1 MYKLFFYLFIV
12 LTLFSCDNRRNPN
25 LPKRQLKELFAG
37 DQAKLS
43 ERKNASATSAPTMPE
58 GYVPQAGVKYRQERD
73 LSVTPARID
82 VVKGVDNVRNI
93 TLSQIAKDIEYINLG
108 KHRFGSDE
116 LHVQVTPHGLLV
128 DNPDGVWLYNFDGQL
143 IKEIYKN
150 HLSLDEEKGH
160 VFISVGTSMGTITYT
175 KESGVKQVR
184 YNERDDRIWVRFRE
198 DDFKNYYGFL
208 GYIDMKSQ
216 LNQLNVSDNELT
228 PNPVIPLAEFKK
240 GDLWYA
246 DDFVTFLPW
255 NVFRMDQTMITH
267 TFQGDILC
275 RFTFGRDSITALV
288 TQEREG
294 GDGGARYYYHNTQT
308 FRPPYNDTIF
318 RLTAANVV
326 KPVYVLDVGTSG
338 RATNQGKP
346 SDVNLNLMY
355 RAYWHED
362 DHYLYLRV
370 YLGYTKNH
378 PKQEWWGLYDK
389 KTREFFTFPVVGEGM
404 FGGNTKGIKN
414 DIDGGLPFWPRE
426 VGSRGEKYM
435 YVVGEDM
442 KKRISENPSEK
453 LKQFMQSVED
463 DDLVIVVVK

>member
-1 MYKLFFYLFIV
+1 M
-12 LTLFSCDNRRNPN
+12 P
-25 LPKRQLKELFAG
+25 
-37 DQAKLS
+37 
-43 ERKNASATSAPTMPE
+43 APTMPE
-58 GYVPQAGVKYRQERD
+58 GYVPQAGVKYRSERD
-73 LSVTPARID
+73 MSVPPVRID
-82 VVKGVDNVRNI
+82 IVKGVENVRNL
-93 TLSQIAKDIEYINLG
+93 TLSQIANDIVYINLG
-108 KHRFGSDE
+108 KHRFGSAE
-116 LHVQVTPHGLLV
+116 LHAQITPHGLLI
-128 DNPDGVWLYNFDGQL
+128 NNLDGLWLYNFDGQL
-143 IKEIYKN
+143 IKEIYRN
-150 HLSLDEEKGH
+150 HLSTDDAVSGLIG
-160 VFISVGTSMGTITYT
+160 VNRITYN
-175 KESGVKQVR
+175 KFSGVEQVR
-184 YNERDDRIWVRFRE
+184 YSEKDDRIWVKYTEQEMVWQKRG
-198 DDFKNYYGFL
+198 YL
-208 GYIDMKSQ
+208 GYVDMNSQ
-216 LNQLNVSDNELT
+216 LNQLNISEDELK
-228 PNPVIPLAEFKK
+228 PNPVVPLAEFEK

-246 DDFVTFLPW
+246 DDFVTFFPDNYLRR
-255 NVFRMDQTMITH
+255 NQTMITH
-267 TFQGDILC
+267 TFQGDTLC

-294 GDGGARYYYHNTQT
+294 ADGGARYYYRNTQT

-326 KPVYVLDVGTSG
+326 KPVYVLDLGTSG

-378 PKQEWWGLYDK
+378 PRQEWWGLYDK
-389 KTREFFTFPVVGEGM
+389 NAREFFTFPVVGEGI
-404 FGGNTKGIKN
+404 FGGNTKGIEN

-426 VGSRGEKYM
+426 VGSREEKYM
-435 YVVGEDM
+435 YVSGENM